1 MTDRLQPLEIEP
13 ASIKPA
19 RSSLRRA
26 IGISLMVL
34 AALFF
39 TTVVFRVVNP
49 VGPIGIAE
57 MLGTPT
63 TKRPWLPLG
72 KMSPTFRAL
81 AEGTRKSAQEF
92 ERRAR
97 VSRELGKLPSLALSM
112 SGRRL
117 HGWARI
123 GIVLSIVWAIMGS
136 IWALNLLFGPV
147 YQNYATCQTLISA
160 SPSDCQQ
167 LFQTQLADARRRR
180 LTAVAIVGLGPIPV
194 AWMLVY
200 GLVALVRWIRRGF
213 QPST

>member
-1 MTDRLQPLEIEP
+1 MGH
-13 ASIKPA
+13 ASVA
-19 RSSLRRA
+19 SWE
-26 IGISLMVL
+26 
-34 AALFF
+34 
-39 TTVVFRVVNP
+39 NH
-49 VGPIGIAE
+49 
-57 MLGTPT
+57 
-63 TKRPWLPLG
+63 
-72 KMSPTFRAL
+72 
-81 AEGTRKSAQEF
+81 
-92 ERRAR
+92 
-97 VSRELGKLPSLALSM
+97 PSLALSM

-123 GIVLSIVWAIMGS
+123 GIVLSIVWAIMGG

-167 LFQTQLADARRRR
+167 LFQTQLADARGRR